1 MIFTVENKQK
11 IHVSNTKADVVVA
24 GGGIA
29 GNSAVLAFFRTHT
42 FFGNSKY
49 LYRAFPI
56 LSKNS
61 CIL

>member
-29 GNSAVLAFFRTHT
+29 GNSAVLAFFRIYT

-49 LYRAFPI
+49 LYRDFPI
-56 LSKNS
+56 
-61 CIL
+61 